1 MSGHSKWSTIKRQKA
16 ASDAKKG
23 QLFTKLS
30 REIILAARQGGGE
43 LETNFR
49 LRLAVD
55 KARAANMPKDSIE
68 RAIKRGT
75 GELREAALEE
85 MIFEA
90 YAPHG
95 VALILSV
102 LTDNRNRAVADIRRI
117 LTRAGGNMGEAGS
130 VTWLFEQKGL
140 ILAEASSSHAED
152 LALMAIDA
160 GAEDVRIDDS
170 MVEVYTA
177 PSDLPQIKEALEKT
191 KVIVSSAEMTRLP
204 KTRIQLGTEET
215 LETMRLI
222 ESLEELEDVQQVWS
236 NIEIPDAVLEKYQIA

>member
-16 ASDAKKG
+16 ASDARKG

-30 REIILAARQGGGE
+30 REIILAARQGGGD
-43 LETNFR
+43 LEANFR

-75 GELREAALEE
+75 GELKEAALEE

-117 LTRAGGNMGEAGS
+117 LTRAGGNMGETGS
-130 VTWLFEQKGL
+130 VTWLFDQKGL
-140 ILAEASSSHAED
+140 IISESSPAQAED
-152 LALMAIDA
+152 FALLAIDA
-160 GAEDVRIDDS
+160 GAEDVRIDDGLI
-170 MVEVYTA
+170 EVYTS
-177 PSDLPQIKEALEKT
+177 PSDLPRVKESLEKAQ
-191 KVIVSSAEMTRLP
+191 VPISSAELTRQP
-204 KTRIQLGTEET
+204 KTRIQLGVNET
-215 LETMRLI
+215 LENMQLI
-222 ESLEELEDVQQVWS
+222 EFLEGLEDVQQVWS
-236 NIEIPDAVLEKYQIA
+236 NIEIPDEALEKYQPA